1 LNLGLKTKKVVS
13 KKQVQTIR
21 EPREEVTIYER
32 KIQKPT
38 SSTQHPSNKS
48 NEIQKKVIKTVVR
61 RETKSSAPAPKK
73 KVNPILKMIGDT
85 KGKYKIQEEKT
96 IKEKTKKVQQIPQ
109 KLSTRPLIHIP
120 APQKKI
126 NLQRDSSPPNS
137 RIPPPSPIDP
147 NKVLFFEKPKM
158 SGAMK
163 KISNQVNR
171 NQVSE
176 KQIQNI
182 TRQQPPKKVETR
194 KEPTTTNAY
203 SGIKIPKKKK

>member
-1 LNLGLKTKKVVS
+1 
-13 KKQVQTIR
+13 
-21 EPREEVTIYER
+21 
-32 KIQKPT
+32 
-38 SSTQHPSNKS
+38 
-48 NEIQKKVIKTVVR
+48 
-61 RETKSSAPAPKK
+61 
-73 KVNPILKMIGDT
+73 VNPILKMIGDT
-85 KGKYKIQEEKT
+85 KGKYKIPEEKI
-96 IKEKTKKVQQIPQ
+96 IKEKTQKVQQIPQ

-137 RIPPPSPIDP
+137 RILPPSPIDP
-147 NKVLFFEKPKM
+147 NKPLFFEKPKM

-182 TRQQPPKKVETR
+182 TRQIQPTTTQKNVEKR
-194 KEPTTTNAY
+194 KEPTVNNIY